1 MAITINFEDF
11 SNGVVDHTNP
21 ALPEWSGSG
30 VFDKLMHAINGNIL
44 VQYESGRIKGPEY
57 AQVYLG
63 SMQTAIMEAMKF
75 LLTKEQIDKDLELK
89 AAQIAAIATENSIKT
104 AQSAKDLLLKDKEL
118 LVKQAQIDKLN
129 DDKLTAAKQ
138 RANIE
143 KQTELYQRQKEGFDD
158 NKYQK
163 LFESQLSSWGL
174 MFSSGMLTEKPSII
188 TGDKVSQL
196 YTKLTSGI

>member
-1 MAITINFEDF
+1 MAITIDFKDF
-11 SNGVVDHTNP
+11 SNGVVDYTNP

-44 VQYESGRIKGPEY
+44 VQHESGRIKGPEY

-63 SMQTAIMEAMKF
+63 SMQTAVVEAMKF
-75 LLTKEQIDKDLELK
+75 MLTKEQLAKDLELK
-89 AAQIAAIATENSIKT
+89 AAQIAAIATENSIKQ
-104 AQSAKDLLLKDKEL
+104 AQSDKDL
-118 LVKQAQIDKLN
+118 LVKQAQINKLA
-129 DDKLTAAKQ
+129 DDQLTAAKQ
-138 RANIE
+138 RD
-143 KQTELYQRQKEGFDD
+143 LYQRQIEGFDD

-196 YTKLTSGI
+196 YTKLTTGI

>member
-1 MAITINFEDF
+1 MAITVDFEDF
-11 SNGVVDHTNP
+11 SNGVVDYTNP

-63 SMQTAIMEAMKF
+63 SMQTAVVEAMKF
-75 LLTKEQIDKDLELK
+75 MLTKEQI
-89 AAQIAAIATENSIKT
+89 
-104 AQSAKDLLLKDKEL
+104 AKDLDL
-118 LVKQAQIDKLN
+118 KQAQINKLN
-129 DDKLTAAKQ
+129 DDKLTSAKQ
-138 RANIE
+138 RD
-143 KQTELYQRQKEGFDD
+143 LYQRQIEGFDD

-196 YTKLTSGI
+196 YTKLTQGI

>member
-1 MAITINFEDF
+1 MAITIDFEDF

-63 SMQTAIMEAMKF
+63 SMQTAVVEAMKF
-75 LLTKEQIDKDLELK
+75 MLTKEQI
-89 AAQIAAIATENSIKT
+89 
-104 AQSAKDLLLKDKEL
+104 AKDLDL
-118 LVKQAQIDKLN
+118 KQAQIDKLN
-129 DDKLTAAKQ
+129 DDKLTSAKQ
-138 RANIE
+138 RD
-143 KQTELYQRQKEGFDD
+143 LYQRQIEGFDD

-188 TGDKVSQL
+188 TGDEVSKL
-196 YTKLTSGI
+196 YTKLTIGI

>member
-1 MAITINFEDF
+1 MAITIDFEDF

-63 SMQTAIMEAMKF
+63 SMQTAVVEAMKF
-75 LLTKEQIDKDLELK
+75 MLTKEQI
-89 AAQIAAIATENSIKT
+89 
-104 AQSAKDLLLKDKEL
+104 AKDLDL
-118 LVKQAQIDKLN
+118 KQAQIDKLN
-129 DDKLTAAKQ
+129 DDKLTSAKQ
-138 RANIE
+138 RD
-143 KQTELYQRQKEGFDD
+143 LYQRQIEGFDD

-196 YTKLTSGI
+196 YTKLTTGI

>member
-1 MAITINFEDF
+1 MAITIDFEDF

-63 SMQTAIMEAMKF
+63 SMQTAVVEATKF
-75 LLTKEQIDKDLELK
+75 MLTKEQI
-89 AAQIAAIATENSIKT
+89 
-104 AQSAKDLLLKDKEL
+104 AKDIDL
-118 LVKQAQIDKLN
+118 KQAQIDKLN
-129 DDKLTAAKQ
+129 DDKLTSAKQ
-138 RANIE
+138 REGIAKDLGL
-143 KQTELYQRQKEGFDD
+143 KQAQIDKLNDDKLTSAKQRDLYQRQIEGFDD

-196 YTKLTSGI
+196 YTKLTTGI

>member
-1 MAITINFEDF
+1 MAITIDFEDF

-63 SMQTAIMEAMKF
+63 SMQTAVVEAMKF
-75 LLTKEQIDKDLELK
+75 MLTKDQI
-89 AAQIAAIATENSIKT
+89 
-104 AQSAKDLLLKDKEL
+104 AKDLDL
-118 LVKQAQIDKLN
+118 KQAQIDKLN
-129 DDKLTAAKQ
+129 DDKLTSAKQ
-138 RANIE
+138 RD
-143 KQTELYQRQKEGFDD
+143 LYQRQIEGFDD

-188 TGDKVSQL
+188 TGDEVSKL
-196 YTKLTSGI
+196 YTKLTTSI

>member
-1 MAITINFEDF
+1 MAITVDFEDF
-11 SNGVVDHTNP
+11 SNGVVDYTNP

-63 SMQTAIMEAMKF
+63 SMQTAVVEAMKF
-75 LLTKEQIDKDLELK
+75 MLTKEQI
-89 AAQIAAIATENSIKT
+89 
-104 AQSAKDLLLKDKEL
+104 AKDLDL
-118 LVKQAQIDKLN
+118 KQAQIDKLN
-129 DDKLTAAKQ
+129 DDKLTSAKQ
-138 RANIE
+138 RD
-143 KQTELYQRQKEGFDD
+143 LYQRQIEGFDD

-188 TGDKVSQL
+188 TGDEVSQL
-196 YTKLTSGI
+196 YTKLTQGI

>member
-1 MAITINFEDF
+1 MAITIDFEDF

-63 SMQTAIMEAMKF
+63 SMQTAVVEAMKF
-75 LLTKEQIDKDLELK
+75 MLTKEQI
-89 AAQIAAIATENSIKT
+89 
-104 AQSAKDLLLKDKEL
+104 AKDLDL
-118 LVKQAQIDKLN
+118 KQAQIDKLN
-129 DDKLTAAKQ
+129 DDKLTSAKQ
-138 RANIE
+138 RD
-143 KQTELYQRQKEGFDD
+143 LYQRQIEGFDD

-196 YTKLTSGI
+196 YTTLTQGI

>member
-1 MAITINFEDF
+1 MAITIDFEDF

-63 SMQTAIMEAMKF
+63 SMQTAVVEAMKF
-75 LLTKEQIDKDLELK
+75 MLTKDQIAKDLDLK

-129 DDKLTAAKQ
+129 DDKLTSAKQ
-138 RANIE
+138 RD
-143 KQTELYQRQKEGFDD
+143 LYQRQIEGFDD

-188 TGDKVSQL
+188 TGDEVSKL
-196 YTKLTSGI
+196 YTKLTTGI

>member
-1 MAITINFEDF
+1 MAITIDFEDF
-11 SNGVVDHTNP
+11 SNGVVDYTNP

-63 SMQTAIMEAMKF
+63 SMQTAVVEAMKF
-75 LLTKEQIDKDLELK
+75 MLTKEQI
-89 AAQIAAIATENSIKT
+89 
-104 AQSAKDLLLKDKEL
+104 AKDLDL
-118 LVKQAQIDKLN
+118 KQAQIDKLN
-129 DDKLTAAKQ
+129 DDKLTSAKQ
-138 RANIE
+138 RD
-143 KQTELYQRQKEGFDD
+143 LYQRQIQGFDD

-174 MFSSGMLTEKPSII
+174 MFSSGMLSEKPSII

-196 YTKLTSGI
+196 YTKLTQGI

>member
-1 MAITINFEDF
+1 MAITIDFEDF

-63 SMQTAIMEAMKF
+63 SMQTAVVEAMKF
-75 LLTKEQIDKDLELK
+75 MLTKEQI
-89 AAQIAAIATENSIKT
+89 
-104 AQSAKDLLLKDKEL
+104 AKDLDL
-118 LVKQAQIDKLN
+118 KQAQIDKLN
-129 DDKLTAAKQ
+129 DDKLTSAKQ
-138 RANIE
+138 RD
-143 KQTELYQRQKEGFDD
+143 LYQRQIEGFDD

-188 TGDKVSQL
+188 TGDEVSKL
-196 YTKLTSGI
+196 YTKLTQGI

>member
-1 MAITINFEDF
+1 MAITIDFEDF

-63 SMQTAIMEAMKF
+63 SMQTAVVEAMKF
-75 LLTKEQIDKDLELK
+75 ILTKEQI
-89 AAQIAAIATENSIKT
+89 
-104 AQSAKDLLLKDKEL
+104 AKDLDL
-118 LVKQAQIDKLN
+118 KQAQIDKLN
-129 DDKLTAAKQ
+129 DDKLTSAKQ
-138 RANIE
+138 RD
-143 KQTELYQRQKEGFDD
+143 LYQRQIEGFDD

-196 YTKLTSGI
+196 YTKLTQGI

>member
-1 MAITINFEDF
+1 MAITIDFEDF
-11 SNGVVDHTNP
+11 SNGVVDYTNP

-63 SMQTAIMEAMKF
+63 SMQTAVVEAMKF
-75 LLTKEQIDKDLELK
+75 MLTKEQI
-89 AAQIAAIATENSIKT
+89 
-104 AQSAKDLLLKDKEL
+104 AKDLDL
-118 LVKQAQIDKLN
+118 KQAQIDKLN
-129 DDKLTAAKQ
+129 DDKLTSAKQ
-138 RANIE
+138 RD
-143 KQTELYQRQKEGFDD
+143 LYQRQIEGFDD

-174 MFSSGMLTEKPSII
+174 MFSSGMLSEKPSII

-196 YTKLTSGI
+196 YTKLTQGI

>member
-11 SNGVVDHTNP
+11 SNGAVDHTNP

-63 SMQTAIMEAMKF
+63 SMQTAVVEAMKF
-75 LLTKEQIDKDLELK
+75 MLTKEQL
-89 AAQIAAIATENSIKT
+89 
-104 AQSAKDLLLKDKEL
+104 AKDLDL
-118 LVKQAQIDKLN
+118 KQAQIDKLN

-138 RANIE
+138 RD
-143 KQTELYQRQKEGFDD
+143 LYQRQIEGFDD

-196 YTKLTSGI
+196 YDRLTTGI

>member
-1 MAITINFEDF
+1 MAITIDFEDF
-11 SNGVVDHTNP
+11 SNGVVDYTNP

-44 VQYESGRIKGPEY
+44 VQHESGRIKGPEY

-63 SMQTAIMEAMKF
+63 SMQTAVVEAMKF
-75 LLTKEQIDKDLELK
+75 MLTKEQI
-89 AAQIAAIATENSIKT
+89 
-104 AQSAKDLLLKDKEL
+104 AKDLDL
-118 LVKQAQIDKLN
+118 KQAQIDKLN
-129 DDKLTAAKQ
+129 DDKLTSAKQ
-138 RANIE
+138 RD
-143 KQTELYQRQKEGFDD
+143 LYQRQIAGFDD

-196 YTKLTSGI
+196 YTKLTTGI

>member
-1 MAITINFEDF
+1 MAITIDFEDF
-11 SNGVVDHTNP
+11 SNGVVDYTNP

-44 VQYESGRIKGPEY
+44 VQHESGRIKGPEY

-63 SMQTAIMEAMKF
+63 SMQTAVVEAMKF
-75 LLTKEQIDKDLELK
+75 MLTKEQIAKDLEVK
-89 AAQIAAIATENSIKT
+89 TQQILSMRNDDSIKSV
-104 AQSAKDLLLKDKEL
+104 QSAKDLEVKTAQKNK
-118 LVKQAQIDKLN
+118 LV
-129 DDKLTAAKQ
+129 DDILTAAKQ
-138 RANIE
+138 R
-143 KQTELYQRQKEGFDD
+143 ELYTRQITGFDD

-196 YTKLTSGI
+196 YTKLTTGI

>member
-1 MAITINFEDF
+1 MAITVDFEDF
-11 SNGVVDHTNP
+11 SNGVVDYTNP

-63 SMQTAIMEAMKF
+63 SMQTAVVEAMKF
-75 LLTKEQIDKDLELK
+75 MLTKEQI
-89 AAQIAAIATENSIKT
+89 
-104 AQSAKDLLLKDKEL
+104 AKDLDL
-118 LVKQAQIDKLN
+118 KQAQIDKLN
-129 DDKLTAAKQ
+129 DDKLTSAKQ
-138 RANIE
+138 RD
-143 KQTELYQRQKEGFDD
+143 LYQRQIEGFDD

-196 YTKLTSGI
+196 YTKLTQSI

>member
-1 MAITINFEDF
+1 MAITVDFEDF
-11 SNGVVDHTNP
+11 SNGVVDYTNP

-57 AQVYLG
+57 SQVYLG
-63 SMQTAIMEAMKF
+63 SMQTAVVEAMKF
-75 LLTKEQIDKDLELK
+75 MLTKEQI
-89 AAQIAAIATENSIKT
+89 
-104 AQSAKDLLLKDKEL
+104 AKDLDL
-118 LVKQAQIDKLN
+118 KQAQIDKLN
-129 DDKLTAAKQ
+129 DDKLTSAKQ
-138 RANIE
+138 RD
-143 KQTELYQRQKEGFDD
+143 LYQRQIEGFDD

-188 TGDKVSQL
+188 TGDRVSQL
-196 YTKLTSGI
+196 YTKLTQGI

>member
-1 MAITINFEDF
+1 MAITVDFEDF
-11 SNGVVDHTNP
+11 TNGVVDYTYP

-63 SMQTAIMEAMKF
+63 SMQTAVVEAMKF
-75 LLTKEQIDKDLELK
+75 MLTKEQIDKELELK

-104 AQSAKDLLLKDKEL
+104 AQSAKDLEVKDKDIE
-118 LVKQAQIDKLN
+118 VKTAQKNKLA
-129 DDKLTAAKQ
+129 DDLLTAAKQ
-138 RANIE
+138 RD
-143 KQTELYQRQKEGFDD
+143 LYQRQIEGFDD

-196 YTKLTSGI
+196 YTKLTQGI

>member
-1 MAITINFEDF
+1 MAITIDFEDF
-11 SNGVVDHTNP
+11 SNGVVDYTNP

-44 VQYESGRIKGPEY
+44 VQHESGRIKGPEY

-63 SMQTAIMEAMKF
+63 SMQTAVVEAMKF
-75 LLTKEQIDKDLELK
+75 MLTKEQI
-89 AAQIAAIATENSIKT
+89 
-104 AQSAKDLLLKDKEL
+104 AKDLDL
-118 LVKQAQIDKLN
+118 KQAQIDKLN
-129 DDKLTAAKQ
+129 DDKLTSAKQ
-138 RANIE
+138 RN
-143 KQTELYQRQKEGFDD
+143 LYQRQIEGFDD

-196 YTKLTSGI
+196 YTKLTTGI

>member
-1 MAITINFEDF
+1 MALNINFEDF
-11 SNGVVDHTNP
+11 SNGAINYTDP
-21 ALPEWSGSG
+21 AAPSWDGTG
-30 VFDKLMHAINGNIL
+30 VFDKLMHSINGNIL

-63 SMQTAIMEAMKF
+63 SMQTAVVEAMKF
-75 LLTKEQIDKDLELK
+75 MLTKEQL
-89 AAQIAAIATENSIKT
+89 
-104 AQSAKDLLLKDKEL
+104 AKDLDL
-118 LVKQAQIDKLN
+118 KQAQIDKLN

-138 RANIE
+138 R
-143 KQTELYQRQKEGFDD
+143 ELYQRQIVGFDD

-196 YTKLTSGI
+196 YTKLTQGL

>member
-1 MAITINFEDF
+1 MAITIDFEDF
-11 SNGVVDHTNP
+11 SNGVVNHTNP

-63 SMQTAIMEAMKF
+63 SMQTAVVEAMKF
-75 LLTKEQIDKDLELK
+75 MLTKEQI
-89 AAQIAAIATENSIKT
+89 
-104 AQSAKDLLLKDKEL
+104 AKDLDL
-118 LVKQAQIDKLN
+118 KQAQIDKLN
-129 DDKLTAAKQ
+129 DDKLTSAKQ
-138 RANIE
+138 RD
-143 KQTELYQRQKEGFDD
+143 LYQRQIEGFDD

-196 YTKLTSGI
+196 YTKLTTGI

>member
-1 MAITINFEDF
+1 MAITIDFEDF
-11 SNGVVDHTNP
+11 SNGVVDYTNP

-44 VQYESGRIKGPEY
+44 VQHESGRIKGPEY

-63 SMQTAIMEAMKF
+63 SMQTAVVEAMKF
-75 LLTKEQIDKDLELK
+75 MLTKEQIAKDLEVK
-89 AAQIAAIATENSIKT
+89 TQQILSMRNDDNIKS
-104 AQSAKDLLLKDKEL
+104 AQSAKDLEVKTKDL
-118 LVKQAQIDKLN
+118 VVKQAQIDKLN
-129 DDKLTAAKQ
+129 DDKLTSAKQ
-138 RANIE
+138 RD
-143 KQTELYQRQKEGFDD
+143 LYQRQIEGFDD

-196 YTKLTSGI
+196 YTKLTTGI

>member
-1 MAITINFEDF
+1 MAITINFENF

-63 SMQTAIMEAMKF
+63 SMQTAVVEAMKF
-75 LLTKEQIDKDLELK
+75 MLTKEQIDKELELK

-104 AQSAKDLLLKDKEL
+104 AQSAKDLEVKDKDIA
-118 LVKQAQIDKLN
+118 VKTAQKNKLA
-129 DDKLTAAKQ
+129 DDLLTAAKQ
-138 RANIE
+138 RD
-143 KQTELYQRQKEGFDD
+143 LYQRQIEGFDD

-196 YTKLTSGI
+196 YTKLTTGI

>member
-1 MAITINFEDF
+1 MAITIDFEDF

-63 SMQTAIMEAMKF
+63 SMQTAVVEAMKF
-75 LLTKEQIDKDLELK
+75 MLTKEQI
-89 AAQIAAIATENSIKT
+89 
-104 AQSAKDLLLKDKEL
+104 AKDLDL
-118 LVKQAQIDKLN
+118 KQAQIDKLN
-129 DDKLTAAKQ
+129 DDKLTSAKQ
-138 RANIE
+138 RD
-143 KQTELYQRQKEGFDD
+143 LYQRQIEGFDD

-196 YTKLTSGI
+196 YAKLTQNI

>member
-1 MAITINFEDF
+1 MAITVDFKDF
-11 SNGVVDHTNP
+11 SNGVVDYTNP

-63 SMQTAIMEAMKF
+63 SMQTAVVEAMKF
-75 LLTKEQIDKDLELK
+75 MLTKEQI
-89 AAQIAAIATENSIKT
+89 
-104 AQSAKDLLLKDKEL
+104 AKDLDL
-118 LVKQAQIDKLN
+118 KQAQIDKLN
-129 DDKLTAAKQ
+129 DDKLTSAKQ
-138 RANIE
+138 RD
-143 KQTELYQRQKEGFDD
+143 LYQRQIEGFDD

-196 YTKLTSGI
+196 YTKLTTGI

>member
-1 MAITINFEDF
+1 MAITIDFEDF

-63 SMQTAIMEAMKF
+63 SMQTAVVEAMKF
-75 LLTKEQIDKDLELK
+75 MLTKEQLAKDLDLK
-89 AAQIAAIATENSIKT
+89 EQQILSMKNDDIIKA
-104 AQSAKDLLLKDKEL
+104 AQSAKDLEVKTAQKNKLADDLL
-118 LVKQAQIDKLN
+118 
-129 DDKLTAAKQ
+129 TGAKQ
-138 RANIE
+138 RD
-143 KQTELYQRQKEGFDD
+143 LYTRQIEGFDD

-196 YTKLTSGI
+196 YTKLTTDI

>member
-1 MAITINFEDF
+1 MAITIDFKDF
-11 SNGVVDHTNP
+11 SNGVVDYTNP

-63 SMQTAIMEAMKF
+63 SMQTAVVEAMKF
-75 LLTKEQIDKDLELK
+75 MLTKEQI
-89 AAQIAAIATENSIKT
+89 
-104 AQSAKDLLLKDKEL
+104 AKDLDL
-118 LVKQAQIDKLN
+118 KQAQIDKLN
-129 DDKLTAAKQ
+129 DDKLTSAKQ
-138 RANIE
+138 RD
-143 KQTELYQRQKEGFDD
+143 LYQRQIEGFDD

-196 YTKLTSGI
+196 YTKLTTGI

>member
-1 MAITINFEDF
+1 MAITVDFEDF
-11 SNGVVDHTNP
+11 SNGVVDYTNP

-30 VFDKLMHAINGNIL
+30 VFDKLMYAINGNIL

-63 SMQTAIMEAMKF
+63 SMQTAVVEAMKF
-75 LLTKEQIDKDLELK
+75 MLTKEQI
-89 AAQIAAIATENSIKT
+89 
-104 AQSAKDLLLKDKEL
+104 AKDLDL
-118 LVKQAQIDKLN
+118 KQAQIDKLN
-129 DDKLTAAKQ
+129 DDKLTSAKQ
-138 RANIE
+138 RD
-143 KQTELYQRQKEGFDD
+143 LYQRQIEGFDD

-196 YTKLTSGI
+196 YTKLTQGI

>member
-1 MAITINFEDF
+1 MAITIDFEDF

-63 SMQTAIMEAMKF
+63 SMQTAVVEAMKF
-75 LLTKEQIDKDLELK
+75 MLTKDQI
-89 AAQIAAIATENSIKT
+89 
-104 AQSAKDLLLKDKEL
+104 AKDLDL
-118 LVKQAQIDKLN
+118 KQAQIDKLN
-129 DDKLTAAKQ
+129 DDKLTSAKQ
-138 RANIE
+138 RD
-143 KQTELYQRQKEGFDD
+143 LYQRQIEGFDD

-188 TGDKVSQL
+188 TGDEVSKL
-196 YTKLTSGI
+196 YTKLTTGI

>member
-1 MAITINFEDF
+1 MAITVDFEDF
-11 SNGVVDHTNP
+11 SNGVVDYTNP

-63 SMQTAIMEAMKF
+63 SMQTAVVEAMKF
-75 LLTKEQIDKDLELK
+75 MLTKEQI
-89 AAQIAAIATENSIKT
+89 
-104 AQSAKDLLLKDKEL
+104 AKDLDL
-118 LVKQAQIDKLN
+118 KQAQIDKLN
-129 DDKLTAAKQ
+129 DDKLTSAKQ
-138 RANIE
+138 RA
-143 KQTELYQRQKEGFDD
+143 LYQRQIEGFDD

-196 YTKLTSGI
+196 YTKLTQGI

>member
-1 MAITINFEDF
+1 MAITIDFEDF
-11 SNGVVDHTNP
+11 SNGVVDYTNP

-63 SMQTAIMEAMKF
+63 SMQTAVVEAVKF
-75 LLTKEQIDKDLELK
+75 MLTKEQI
-89 AAQIAAIATENSIKT
+89 
-104 AQSAKDLLLKDKEL
+104 AKDLDL
-118 LVKQAQIDKLN
+118 KQAQIDKLN
-129 DDKLTAAKQ
+129 DDKLTSAKQ
-138 RANIE
+138 RD
-143 KQTELYQRQKEGFDD
+143 LYQRQIEGFDD

-196 YTKLTSGI
+196 YTKLTQGI

>member
-1 MAITINFEDF
+1 MAITIDFEDF
-11 SNGVVDHTNP
+11 SNGVVDYTNP

-63 SMQTAIMEAMKF
+63 SMQTAVVEAMKF
-75 LLTKEQIDKDLELK
+75 MLTKEQI
-89 AAQIAAIATENSIKT
+89 
-104 AQSAKDLLLKDKEL
+104 AKDLDL
-118 LVKQAQIDKLN
+118 KQAQIDKLN
-129 DDKLTAAKQ
+129 DDKLTSAKQ
-138 RANIE
+138 RD
-143 KQTELYQRQKEGFDD
+143 LYQRQIEGFDD

-196 YTKLTSGI
+196 YTKLTQGI

>member
-1 MAITINFEDF
+1 MAITVDFEDF
-11 SNGVVDHTNP
+11 SNGVVDYTNP

-63 SMQTAIMEAMKF
+63 SMQTAVVEAMKF
-75 LLTKEQIDKDLELK
+75 MLTKEQI
-89 AAQIAAIATENSIKT
+89 
-104 AQSAKDLLLKDKEL
+104 AKDLNL
-118 LVKQAQIDKLN
+118 KQAQIDKLN
-129 DDKLTAAKQ
+129 DDKLTSAKQ
-138 RANIE
+138 RD
-143 KQTELYQRQKEGFDD
+143 LYQRQIEGFDD

-196 YTKLTSGI
+196 YTKLTQGI